1 LAAVTAHVDK
11 LLARARARWPG
22 ITGGAERFVEA
33 VSDADLETDD
43 LYLACACADGDA
55 AAIAAFDTYCGP
67 ALDRVVASVGAT
79 PAQRADLVQAVRER
93 LLVAPAGG
101 GAPRIASYSGRGTL
115 ISWARVVA
123 TRVAKDQLPKARRE
137 PAAEDD
143 EIANLIASDDDPEIG
158 YLKRLYRHEFK
169 LAFEAA
175 LAELSDRERLV
186 LRQHTLD
193 GLSLDE
199 LAKIHDIHR
208 ATAARWIERAR
219 EALQHATQQQL
230 VDRLQLSGRELASI
244 IRLISSQLDVSL
256 HRLLR

>member
-1 LAAVTAHVDK
+1 VTAHVDK
-11 LLARARARWPG
+11 LLAQARARWPG
-22 ITGGAERFVEA
+22 ITGGEERFARVAGE
-33 VSDADLETDD
+33 ADLETDD

-55 AAIAAFDTYCGP
+55 AAIAAFDRYCGP

-79 PAQRADLVQAVRER
+79 AAQRADLVQAVRER
-93 LLVAPAGG
+93 LLVAPATGD
-101 GAPRIASYSGRGTL
+101 APRIASYSGRGTL

-123 TRVAKDQLPKARRE
+123 TRVAQDQLPKARRE
-137 PAAEDD
+137 PSAEDD

-193 GLSLDE
+193 GLNLDE

-230 VDRLQLSGRELASI
+230 VERLQLSRRELASV